1 MSGSGRRVPRP
12 TESKVHAL
20 SKPAASML
28 RAASARLAAPKGGPL
43 ARPVGSEMPNLVMA
57 FGGHHSTANGLMS
70 SEASPPRSAVRADGA
85 AASRKGG
92 RAPGAPAPL
101 GEGGS
106 PP

>member
-12 TESKVHAL
+12 TESKVHTL

-28 RAASARLAAPKGGPL
+28 RAASERLEAPKDGPP

-57 FGGHHSTANGLMS
+57 FGGHHSTANDLTS
-70 SEASPPRSAVRADGA
+70 SEASPPRGA
-85 AASRKGG
+85 G
-92 RAPGAPAPL
+92 RAHVAPATCRCDRPRVA
-101 GEGGS
+101 